1 MNKPT
6 SSLRNA
12 GSRGLSLIEMMVAV
26 TVLGTLVALAA
37 PSFARIGERYKVDS
51 VQADLVTALQSAR
64 AEAVNQGRTV
74 TLRRLAGCPEATHPA
89 DWRCGWESFIDRNRN
104 RTRDPDDT
112 LLSSHGPVRGHQ
124 ILLEGPRDDSLAY
137 SALGRSDVATQG
149 LRITPD
155 RSTTA
160 GTTVGT
166 GLRRLCIEFG
176 GSRPDRP
183 APGRPVRQ
191 AQQRPVGR
199 PAGQWRQ
206 QRP

>member
-74 TLRRLAGCPEATHPA
+74 TLRRLTGCPEATHPA

-112 LLSSHGPVRGHQ
+112 LLSNHGPVRGHQ
-124 ILLEGPRDDSLAY
+124 ILLEGPRNDSLAY
-137 SALGRSDVATQG
+137 SALGRSDVSSQQIS
-149 LRITPD
+149 ITPD
-155 RSTTA
+155 HQRAADSRP
-160 GTTVGT
+160 
-166 GLRRLCIEFG
+166 RRLCIDFG
-176 GSRPDRP
+176 GTRLRSVEDSQPC
-183 APGRPVRQ
+183 
-191 AQQRPVGR
+191 
-199 PAGQWRQ
+199 
-206 QRP
+206 

>member
-112 LLSSHGPVRGHQ
+112 LLSNHGPVRGHQ

-160 GTTVGT
+160 GTTASTTVGT

-176 GSRPDRP
+176 GTRLRVVEGSHPC
-183 APGRPVRQ
+183 
-191 AQQRPVGR
+191 
-199 PAGQWRQ
+199 
-206 QRP
+206 